1 MRTRDTDKEQLVIT
15 KAIEQIVQ
23 DGFQGFSMNKL
34 AKACNIS
41 VATLY
46 IYYKDKDDLIKKLGA
61 EIGHNFFTYTMK
73 DFSPKMPFA
82 EGLWI
87 QWKNRSAFAMEY
99 PMEVACFEVIKHSPH
114 AESIFAESTHMQDF
128 KESMK
133 QFVTNARNNN
143 ELVPLSLEVFWS
155 VAYGPLYILLNF
167 HREGKSMGGIPFILT
182 NEIVK
187 EAFDTVIKSLTP

>member
-167 HREGKSMGGIPFILT
+167 HREGKSMGGIPFMLT
-182 NEIVK
+182 NKIVK

>member
-61 EIGHNFFTYTMK
+61 EIGHNFFTYTMN
-73 DFSPKMPFA
+73 DFSPEMPFK
-82 EGLWI
+82 EGLWV

-133 QFVTNARNNN
+133 QFVINARKNN

-167 HREGKSMGGIPFILT
+167 HREGKSMGGMPFTLT

-187 EAFDTVIKSLTP
+187 EAFNTVIKSLTP

>member
-1 MRTRDTDKEQLVIT
+1 MRTRDIDKEQLVIT

-34 AKACNIS
+34 AKACKIS

-46 IYYKDKDDLIKKLGA
+46 IYYKDKDDLIKKLGI

-73 DFSPKMPFA
+73 DFSPTMPFA

-99 PMEVACFEVIKHSPH
+99 PMEVACLEVIKHSPH
-114 AESIFAESTHMQDF
+114 AESIFAESTNMQDF

-133 QFVTNARNNN
+133 QFVINARNNN

-167 HREGKSMGGIPFILT
+167 HREGKSMGGIPFLLT

-187 EAFDTVIKSLTP
+187 EAFDAVIKSLTP